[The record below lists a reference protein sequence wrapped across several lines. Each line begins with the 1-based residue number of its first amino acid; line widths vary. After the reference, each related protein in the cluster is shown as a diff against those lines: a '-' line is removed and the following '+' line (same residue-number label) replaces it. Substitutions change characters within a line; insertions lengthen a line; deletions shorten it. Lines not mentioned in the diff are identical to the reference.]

1 MWEVQQR
8 HLQYNFTIARVIW
21 MDLVRGKEELRTNFC
36 MLFFLCEPEHKSLE
50 EMRSKIIDKTQI
62 SNPTKREGFWAD
74 Q

>member
-1 MWEVQQR
+1 
-8 HLQYNFTIARVIW
+8 